1 MGNLPE
7 SKCTAKGLIST
18 KSSAFFHSLGFKA
31 VAHNYDVQF
40 KALAGPS
47 ETICKKEP
55 TGITNGNDF
64 FHGDKNCCSARTEVV
79 QK

>member
-31 VAHNYDVQF
+31 VTHNYAVQF

-47 ETICKKEP
+47 ETICKKIENP
-55 TGITNGNDF
+55 TGIT
-64 FHGDKNCCSARTEVV
+64 TEMTSFMET
-79 QK
+79 KIALLR

>member
-31 VAHNYDVQF
+31 VTHNYAVQF

-47 ETICKKEP
+47 ETICKKPE
-55 TGITNGNDF
+55 
-64 FHGDKNCCSARTEVV
+64 
-79 QK
+79 